1 MSFEYNKINQAQNR
15 PMTSQERLGFLV
27 FLIKFFFSKFG
38 VFLFFLSLNFLP
50 FSRLASQNL
59 NNRKIEFQVVGKPT
73 ITLGQNKKSDSNENL
88 KVENRAKIPLA
99 AKNELGVI
107 TNSETHGLSCD
118 ILPESRGLLKRNFSD
133 LNSSRR
139 QEQEKLIDTRF
150 PVSASRSIDR
160 FLRSK
165 NRNCEAKNGSSELE
179 IFNYFQ
185 KLKKYCIIA
194 TIVTL
199 FLNPQQTKYFGGLAV
214 VLKQAGFFSK
224 YSKSEKTVYILSWV
238 FIFVFFYSSYFLAR
252 SSQQIILSN
261 IR

>member
-15 PMTSQERLGFLV
+15 PMTSQERLGFFV
-27 FLIKFFFSKFG
+27 FLLKFFFSKFG
-38 VFLFFLSLNFLP
+38 VFLFFLSLNFFP

-59 NNRKIEFQVVGKPT
+59 NNSKIEFQTLGKP
-73 ITLGQNKKSDSNENL
+73 IISLGQNKKSDSKSHL
-88 KVENRAKIPLA
+88 KVKVFSKGE
-99 AKNELGVI
+99 KNELGVI
-107 TNSETHGLSCD
+107 TNSETHSLSD
-118 ILPESRGLLKRNFSD
+118 SILPSSRGLLKESLSD
-133 LNSSRR
+133 LNSFEH
-139 QEQEKLIDTRF
+139 QKIIDSRF
-150 PVSASRSIDR
+150 PVSVSSSGSR
-160 FLRSK
+160 
-165 NRNCEAKNGSSELE
+165 EAETGNKTELE

-185 KLKKYCIIA
+185 KLQKYCIIA

-238 FIFVFFYSSYFLAR
+238 FIFVFFYSSYFLAKT
-252 SSQQIILSN
+252 SQQIILSS

>member
-15 PMTSQERLGFLV
+15 PMTSQERLGFFV
-27 FLIKFFFSKFG
+27 FLLKFFFSKFG

-59 NNRKIEFQVVGKPT
+59 NNSKIESQALGKPT
-73 ITLGQNKKSDSNENL
+73 ITLGQNQKSDSKSHL
-88 KVENRAKIPLA
+88 KVKGFSKSKKDR
-99 AKNELGVI
+99 LGVI
-107 TNSETHGLSCD
+107 ANSETRDLSD
-118 ILPESRGLLKRNFSD
+118 SILPSSRGLLKESLSD
-133 LNSSRR
+133 LNPFEEQKIVDSRFSVSVSSSGFR
-139 QEQEKLIDTRF
+139 EEETGNKT
-150 PVSASRSIDR
+150 
-160 FLRSK
+160 
-165 NRNCEAKNGSSELE
+165 ELE

-185 KLKKYCIIA
+185 KLQKYCIIA

-238 FIFVFFYSSYFLAR
+238 LIFVFFYSSYFLAR
-252 SSQQIILSN
+252 TSKQIVFS
-261 IR
+261 